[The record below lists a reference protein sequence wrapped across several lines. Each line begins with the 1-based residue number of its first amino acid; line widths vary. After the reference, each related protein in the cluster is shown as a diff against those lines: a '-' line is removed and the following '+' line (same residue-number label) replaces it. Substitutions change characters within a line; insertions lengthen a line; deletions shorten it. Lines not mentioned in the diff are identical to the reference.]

1 MDLGQRE
8 GRASVMIDGEEP
20 GVSGSMLR
28 AL

>member
-1 MDLGQRE
+1 MDLGRRKR
-8 GRASVMIDGEEP
+8 RAGVMIDGEEP